1 MFGNFLGTHWE
12 DNFTEMGT
20 FWELVME
27 YQLNHKFGKY
37 FSVSQKLGNIWK
49 SSRFFFP
56 ILGNLL
62 QNFREDNFTEMGT
75 FWELV
80 MEYQL
85 SHKFGKYFFLFPKSW
100 EISGTAADF
109 PPILGN
115 LL

>member
-1 MFGNFLGTHWE
+1 MFGNFLETHWE

-20 FWELVME
+20 FWELVMG
-27 YQLNHKFGKY
+27 YPLKHKFGKY

-49 SSRFFFP
+49 SSGFFFL

-62 QNFREDNFTEMGT
+62 QNFREDNFAEMGT

-85 SHKFGKYFFLFPKSW
+85 SHKFGKYLEKQQV
-100 EISGTAADF
+100 F
-109 PPILGN
+109 PPFLGICCKILGKI
-115 LL
+115 LH